1 MVINHSEI
9 KARLVELNFK
19 KVIQTDH
26 GCWVNKDGIICYY
39 APNSE
44 VQNSYIVGYKDSRM
58 FFKKVSELNT
68 IIKEIN
74 SRINANIPGVT
85 PKEIRYKSR
94 L

>member
-1 MVINHSEI
+1 MPVNHAEI
-9 KARLVELNFK
+9 KARLIELEFK
-19 KVIQTDH
+19 KVIQSDH
-26 GCWVNKDGIICYY
+26 GCWVNEDGIVCYF

-44 VQNSYIVGYKDSRM
+44 IQNTYIIGYKDSRM
-58 FFKKVSELNT
+58 FFNKVTELNT

-74 SRINANIPGVT
+74 SRINANISGTT